1 VLVAAVI
8 LLIYPTTNLIRKMFN
23 TRSLLATI
31 TLTTAFI
38 VSGCDVK
45 VKPIEGGKE
54 IAQELERHKIK
65 RLTQK
70 DILNAALKHGD
81 SIVVVAQQLHEV
93 RLAEHLE
100 QGGVAAAMPY
110 CQPENYE
117 EVEALQ
123 HKFGAISR
131 RISAKPRNSRN
142 MPDAL
147 ATDALA
153 RYGKGQERDAK
164 VEAVNQEELL
174 YTAPI
179 YLRSESCLRC
189 HGTVGQDISKAD
201 YALMKERYPDDQ
213 AINYKKGDLMGMWQL
228 TFDKMDLVA
237 YLNDQPKKS
246 RRPR

>member
-1 VLVAAVI
+1 
-8 LLIYPTTNLIRKMFN
+8 M
-23 TRSLLATI
+23 LATI

-65 RLTQK
+65 RLTQQ

-81 SIVVVAQQLHEV
+81 SIVVVAQ
-93 RLAEHLE
+93 RLQDTRLVEHLE

-123 HKFGAISR
+123 DKFGAISR
-131 RISAKPRNSRN
+131 RISMKPRNPKN
-142 MPDAL
+142 KPDAL
-147 ATDALA
+147 ANDALA
-153 RYGKGQERDAK
+153 RYSKGQERNAK
-164 VEAVNQEELL
+164 VEAINQEELL

-179 YLRSESCLRC
+179 YLRNESCLRC
-189 HGTVGQDISKAD
+189 HGTVGQDIAEAD
-201 YALMKERYPDDQ
+201 YAIIKQKYPDDQ
-213 AINYKKGDLMGMWQL
+213 AINYKKGDLMGVWQL
-228 TFDKMDLVA
+228 TFDKSDLVA

>member
-1 VLVAAVI
+1 
-8 LLIYPTTNLIRKMFN
+8 MFN
-23 TRSLLATI
+23 RRSLPAII
-31 TLTTAFI
+31 TLIVVLI

-81 SIVVVAQQLHEV
+81 SVVVVAQQLQDA
-93 RLAEHLE
+93 RLAEHLA

-110 CQPENYE
+110 CQPENFE
-117 EVEALQ
+117 EVEELQ

-131 RISAKPRNSRN
+131 RFSARPRNPQN
-142 MPDAL
+142 QPDA
-147 ATDALA
+147 ATAQTLA
-153 RYGKGQERDAK
+153 RYSSGQEHGAK
-164 VEAVNQEELL
+164 IEALNQEELL
-174 YTAPI
+174 YTRPI
-179 YLRSESCLRC
+179 YVRSESCLSC
-189 HGTVGQDISKAD
+189 HGTPGQEIAGTD
-201 YALMKERYPDDQ
+201 YALIKEKYPNDQ
-213 AINYKKGDLMGMWQL
+213 ATGYKKGDLIGVWYL

>member
-1 VLVAAVI
+1 
-8 LLIYPTTNLIRKMFN
+8 MFN
-23 TRSLLATI
+23 SRSLSAII
-31 TLTTAFI
+31 TLSI
-38 VSGCDVK
+38 VLLVSSCDVK

-65 RLTQK
+65 RLTQQ

-81 SIVVVAQQLHEV
+81 SVVVVAQRLHV
-93 RLAEHLE
+93 QRMAGHLA
-100 QGGVAAAMPY
+100 QGGVEAAIPY

-131 RISAKPRNSRN
+131 RFREQPRNPQN
-142 MPDAL
+142 QAKG
-147 ATDALA
+147 ATAQMLA
-153 RYGKGQERDAK
+153 RYSSGQERASK
-164 VEAVNQEELL
+164 VEALTKDEIR
-174 YTAPI
+174 YTSPI
-179 YLRSESCLRC
+179 YLRDESCLSC
-189 HGTVGQDISKAD
+189 HGTVGQDVSETD
-201 YALMKERYPDDQ
+201 YALIKEKYPQDQ
-213 AINYKKGDLMGMWQL
+213 AIGYRRGDLMGMWEL